1 MFTRQGGYNK
11 ESEPYEPLF
20 GHQMTWLLN
29 MFFAYLPWD
38 GSRVQLLS
46 SVGNSINHVVIQ
58 DASGKVFD
66 QDRYFITTPDRFMEE
81 AVREAFGRIRVDDAD
96 IFTEP
101 IDGTLRVGLDKA
113 SDDFYTLIRY
123 AMPGPEHKRQRRRR
137 GVRTCRWSC

>member
-1 MFTRQGGYNK
+1 MFTRQGDYNK
-11 ESEPYEPLF
+11 ESEPYKFLF

-38 GSRVQLLS
+38 GTRVQLLS
-46 SVGNSINHVVIQ
+46 SLGNSINHVVIQ

-81 AVREAFGRIRVDDAD
+81 AVREAFSRIRVDDAD

-101 IDGTLRVGLDKA
+101 IDGRCGSGSTRPPTT
-113 SDDFYTLIRY
+113 STR
-123 AMPGPEHKRQRRRR
+123 
-137 GVRTCRWSC
+137 